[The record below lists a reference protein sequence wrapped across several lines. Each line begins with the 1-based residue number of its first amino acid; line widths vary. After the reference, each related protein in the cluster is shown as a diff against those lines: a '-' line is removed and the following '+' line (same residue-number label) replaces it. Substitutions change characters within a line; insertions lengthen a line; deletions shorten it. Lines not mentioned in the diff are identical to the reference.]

1 MTQAIKGY
9 SYREPAFPSYGQAA
23 SASPVPGHFFDSN
36 PYQGDPAEMLRK
48 LNEKIAGSGNTP
60 ATFSDLCDIQEQMME
75 AARKQQEALRLRD
88 EELFNLNKHIA
99 EFSRTDSPIAKVVA
113 EKLTEKLK
121 ELGLST
127 PAF

>member
-1 MTQAIKGY
+1 
-9 SYREPAFPSYGQAA
+9 
-23 SASPVPGHFFDSN
+23 
-36 PYQGDPAEMLRK
+36 MLRK

-60 ATFSDLCDIQEQMME
+60 ATLEEFLDLQEKM
-75 AARKQQEALRLRD
+75 ADATIKQQEARKLYD
-88 EELFNLNKHIA
+88 QDLFALSKHIA

>member
-1 MTQAIKGY
+1 
-9 SYREPAFPSYGQAA
+9 
-23 SASPVPGHFFDSN
+23 
-36 PYQGDPAEMLRK
+36 MLRK

-60 ATFSDLCDIQEQMME
+60 ATFSDLCDIQEKMME
-75 AARKQQEALRLRD
+75 AARKEQEALRLRD
-88 EELFNLNKHIA
+88 QELFNLNKHSV
-99 EFSRTDSPIAKVVA
+99 EFSQTDSPIAKVVA

>member
-1 MTQAIKGY
+1 
-9 SYREPAFPSYGQAA
+9 
-23 SASPVPGHFFDSN
+23 
-36 PYQGDPAEMLRK
+36 
-48 LNEKIAGSGNTP
+48 
-60 ATFSDLCDIQEQMME
+60 MME
-75 AARKQQEALRLRD
+75 AARKQQEARTLYDRD
-88 EELFNLNKHIA
+88 LFTLSNHIA

>member
-9 SYREPAFPSYGQAA
+9 SYREPAFTSSGPTA
-23 SASPVPGHFFDSN
+23 SGNSVPTDFFNSN
-36 PYQGDPAEMLRK
+36 PDQGDAAEMLRK
-48 LNEKIAGSGNTP
+48 LKEKIASSGNTP
-60 ATFSDLCDIQEQMME
+60 ATLEEFLDLQEKM
-75 AARKQQEALRLRD
+75 ADATIKQQEARKLYD
-88 EELFNLNKHIA
+88 QDLFALSKHIA